1 MKKVGNKK
9 HDVVENAQFIS
20 YWSDCEDK
28 RMKRKYCGFKNAKD
42 EIYHE
47 EIVYE
52 EKTFYEKH
60 KLLLILIG
68 IFSFTVAC
76 LLLAGAVLPI
86 LTI

>member
-1 MKKVGNKK
+1 MGNKK

-52 EKTFYEKH
+52 EKTFYEIH
-60 KLLLILIG
+60 KFLLILIG